1 MAGETF
7 GVLVGQGESLR
18 RLMRQQERNRS
29 WRRCL
34 LLYTAFLVF
43 GQLSAFPLSKH
54 PHSACPLLELARVHV
69 RAACFGL
76 RCTSHISALMARF
89 GLSASRAPAPSTSSS
104 KKPRGRPR
112 KSGSSSA
119 IPGPGPT
126 CDVKTTPALQ
136 NLLDSWGRE
145 LKDKVMA
152 CYDAWTTS
160 GEVYPEVG
168 ASGCALKAGVGL
180 NVGTDCSGAE
190 APIWALKAMGIKHKH
205 KFSCDWKKP
214 VRDFIAAVSPPEGP
228 IFDNMLKRKRA
239 DIPDVDL
246 YVCGFPCTPYSSLRR
261 HKTRLLQEVAAKP
274 FTELLKVL
282 EERKPALAVLENVVG
297 IEAVLQKVCQRL
309 GKLGCY
315 LVIVVKIDSEAL
327 GVPLKRPRYYF
338 ILVRKDV
345 SISKNVLALASLCK
359 AIRKGCTEPVRGTV
373 LDLLLPSQRTPATPQ
388 RTRAK
393 QSTVGKAVDPKYA
406 RRKDVRCKWKAKHA
420 AFRKKFALSPPTSF
434 EDSDALGLQNPRQRE
449 MWQLLVNTHRG
460 KKIIADVSQNIDRCR
475 VSTNCVCPTVT
486 PHSTLCIQA
495 VSRALSPMDTLAMHF
510 FPVHRMKIPTAVKAE
525 TLRSLGGN
533 TMHLKSVGLAMC
545 MGLAMVKPSFGVESR
560 GVERNWAAEGAPGIG
575 NVCLLD
581 KPKCNA
587 KRKVPQGRRA
597 AGPRPPAKRR
607 RVGPARQPW
616 QY

>member
-18 RLMRQQERNRS
+18 RLVRQQERNRS

-76 RCTSHISALMARF
+76 RCTSHIIALMARF

-126 CDVKTTPALQ
+126 CDVKTTPAQ
-136 NLLDSWGRE
+136 KNLFDSWGRE

-228 IFDNMLKRKRA
+228 IFKNMLTRKMD
-239 DIPDVDL
+239 DIPDMDL
-246 YVCGFPCTPYSSLRR
+246 YVCGFPCTPFSSLRR
-261 HKTRLLQEVAAKP
+261 HKTRLLKEAAAKP
-274 FTELLKVL
+274 FLELLKVL
-282 EERKPALAVLENVVG
+282 KERKPALAVLENVVG
-297 IEAVLQKVCQRL
+297 IEKVMQKVCQML

-315 LVIVVKIDSEAL
+315 FVIVVQIDSEAL
-327 GVPLKRPRYYF
+327 GVPVRRPRYYF

-345 SISKNVLALASLCK
+345 PITQNMDSLASLGK
-359 AIRKGCTEPVRGTV
+359 AIMKGCTQPVRGTV
-373 LDLLLPSQRTPATPQ
+373 LDLLLPPQ
-388 RTRAK
+388 RTQAK
-393 QSTVGKAVDPKYA
+393 QMTVKKAGGELGRGRPIGA
-406 RRKDVRCKWKAKHA
+406 LGGQTQCKWKAKHA

-449 MWQLLVNTHRG
+449 MWQLLVNAHRG

-475 VSTNCVCPTVT
+475 VSTNGVCPTVT
-486 PHSTLCIQA
+486 PHCTLCIRA
-495 VSRALSPMDTLAMHF
+495 ASRQVSPMDTLAMHF

-545 MGLAMVKPSFGVESR
+545 MGLAMVKPSFGVGMSEDVGRSE
-560 GVERNWAAEGAPGIG
+560 GIRNVVFLDSVGEGNAS
-575 NVCLLD
+575 
-581 KPKCNA
+581 A
-587 KRKVPQGRRA
+587 KRKVPESRRA
-597 AGPRPPAKRR
+597 AGRRLPLKRR
-607 RVGPARQPW
+607 RVGPARQ
-616 QY
+616 